1 MAIAFKASA
10 GQRLERG
17 AQATAFAVR
26 LIPDLF
32 DEALMALDAELNDDI
47 DQEVQ
52 ELLDVGARQFLATA
66 ALLDE
71 EHELLEGELGAGGVH
86 ARDRTRVA
94 GVGIAQVI
102 EGLVGP

>member
-1 MAIAFKASA
+1 MRLTQAMAITLQAIA

-52 ELLDVGARQFLATA
+52 ELLDVGARQFLPRAT
-66 ALLDE
+66 LFDE
-71 EHELLEGELGAGGVH
+71 KHQLFKGQFRARGMDTCDGAG
-86 ARDRTRVA
+86 VA
-94 GVGIAQVI
+94 AI
-102 EGLVGP
+102 

>member
-52 ELLDVGARQFLATA
+52 ELLDVGARQFLART
-66 ALLDE
+66 ALL
-71 EHELLEGELGAGGVH
+71 HEKYQLLEGQFRARGMDTRDGTGV
-86 ARDRTRVA
+86 AAIDVS
-94 GVGIAQVI
+94 
-102 EGLVGP
+102 

>member
-1 MAIAFKASA
+1 MRLTQAMAIALQTIA

-17 AQATAFAVR
+17 AQATAFAVW

-52 ELLDVGARQFLATA
+52 ELLDVGARQFLPRS
-66 ALLDE
+66 ALF
-71 EHELLEGELGAGGVH
+71 HEKHQLLKSQFGACGVNT
-86 ARDRTRVA
+86 RDGARVA
-94 GVGIAQVI
+94 AV
-102 EGLVGP
+102 